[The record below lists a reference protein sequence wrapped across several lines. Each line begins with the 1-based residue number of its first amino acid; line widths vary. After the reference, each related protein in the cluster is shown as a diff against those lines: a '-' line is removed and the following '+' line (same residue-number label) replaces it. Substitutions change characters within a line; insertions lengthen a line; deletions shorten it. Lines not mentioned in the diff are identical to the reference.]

1 MNNTLELPAFPEGYS
16 LTTSRLSLRAPC
28 VDDAAA
34 LWPHVTDVRVTTHL
48 AWEPHRSQDDTRSMI
63 ESLIAAQTFGTGFHW
78 VVRHG
83 EKVVGLVS
91 LIDVRRRHRAW
102 SLNRAE
108 LAYWITPAAQGH
120 GFATD
125 AALAAMR
132 FGFGALGLHKVLV
145 YHAAD
150 NPRSGRV
157 IEKLGFR
164 LVGVEREAFSKQG
177 RWHDLR
183 HYEMLESEFDGLHT

>member
-1 MNNTLELPAFPEGYS
+1 MNNALELPAFPEGYS
-16 LTTSRLSLRAPC
+16 LTTSRLSLRPPRI
-28 VDDAAA
+28 DDAVA
-34 LWPHVTDVRVTTHL
+34 LWPHVTDSRVTTLL
-48 AWEPHRSQDDTRSMI
+48 AWEPHESQDETRSMI
-63 ESLIAAQTFGTGFHW
+63 EALIEAQTLGVGFHW

-83 EKVVGLVS
+83 EEVVGLVS

-102 SLNRAE
+102 TLNRAE
-108 LAYWITPAAQGH
+108 LAYWITPAAEGH

-125 AALAAMR
+125 AALATMR
-132 FGFGALGLHKVLV
+132 FGFGPLGLHKVVV

-164 LVGVEREAFSKQG
+164 LVGVEHEAFSKQG